1 MKSWKGNATILGLA
15 LVVGASYAYCDP
27 VYGTSDWAS
36 LLGAGI
42 GGVIFLGLPIIGGIA
57 LVRRVKNSAEKI
69 DRVQRSCNKST
80 DRCDPNR

>member
-1 MKSWKGNATILGLA
+1 MKRNLLILGLA

-57 LVRRVKNSAEKI
+57 FVSRIRKSAEKA
-69 DRVQRSCNKST
+69 DRVQRACNKST